1 MCCALREYVEPTC
14 SINEIQTC
22 DVMVPDTVA
31 ETVLR
36 MGCIFIVLFNFIL
49 IIAELAR
56 RSQDR

>member
-1 MCCALREYVEPTC
+1 MREYVKPSCT
-14 SINEIQTC
+14 IDEIQTC
-22 DVMVPDTVA
+22 EVMVPDTVA

-49 IIAELAR
+49 IIAELPR